1 MAFSL
6 IAMEAKSWS
15 RPLNTD

>member
-1 MAFSL
+1 
-6 IAMEAKSWS
+6 MEAKSWS